1 MDVVLVRRRAVM
13 GAAVCALALAAS
25 PACPQGWPTKP
36 VRLVVPFPAGGPVDG
51 VARLLAERLR
61 ADLGQA
67 VVVDNRPGANGAV
80 GSALV
85 ARGPADGH
93 TLLLATTGSHAIHP
107 ALGARLGFD
116 PVRDFAPVSLLCGY
130 AMALVAD
137 PALPVRSLSDLL
149 ALARRT
155 PGGLA
160 YGSAGPGATNHLA
173 GALLAQRAGVPLR
186 HVPYKGNALAAAD
199 VMGGQVAFMFDF
211 LATAVPAV
219 ESGRLR
225 PLAVTGAARSPLL
238 PQVPT
243 LAEAGYPGL
252 EMGGWVA
259 LFAPAGT
266 PATVL
271 DALGRAVARAGA
283 DPALSSRMRALG
295 YEPLPGGSAALAARL
310 QADTEYWARAVAA
323 LGVRLE

>member
-1 MDVVLVRRRAVM
+1 MDVVPGRRRAAI

-25 PACPQGWPTKP
+25 PARAQSWPAKP
-36 VRLVVPFPAGGPVDG
+36 VKLVVPFAAGGPVDG

-61 ADLGQA
+61 VELGQA

-80 GSALV
+80 GSAAV

-116 PVRDFAPVSLLCGY
+116 PLRDFAPVSLLCGY
-130 AMALVAD
+130 AMVLVAD
-137 PALPVRSLSDLL
+137 PALPARSVSELL

-173 GALLAQRAGVPLR
+173 GAMLAQRAGVPLR
-186 HVPYKGNALAAAD
+186 HVPYRGNALAAAD

-211 LATAVPAV
+211 LATAVPPV
-219 ESGRLR
+219 EAGRLR
-225 PLAVTGAARSPLL
+225 ALAVTGAARSALL

-243 LAEAGYPGL
+243 LGEAGFPGM
-252 EMGGWVA
+252 EIGGWVA

-266 PATVL
+266 PGPVL
-271 DALGRAVARAGA
+271 DALGSAVARAGA
-283 DPALSSRMRALG
+283 DPALASRLRALG

-310 QADTEYWARAVAA
+310 QADTEYWARTVAA